1 MAPINFDYGKVPPQ
15 ATEIEAAIIGELLT
29 NPNSVIEA
37 ATALKPDHFY
47 KDDNKI
53 IYKAILDM
61 HNRGVNEIDML
72 TVVNE
77 LKVTGQLELAGGAY
91 AISQKSQ
98 NYSGFHLD
106 YHISIVTQKYKLR
119 KLIEIC
125 QLTTRKCYEEGGR
138 EILDTMMVDVM
149 ALDDDARTTKH
160 IAEATEANYTHV
172 KAIQDGTIKKWGI
185 PTMLMDLDN
194 YINGLQPP
202 DLIIIAGRPG
212 MGKTAFALNIADAAA
227 IKQKH
232 PILFFSLEMSAEQL
246 EYRLETLHTGIPYFA
261 LQNGK
266 FTNDQ
271 ALSYDAARSII
282 KRSPIYIDDD
292 AYNNVETI
300 RTKSIQMKR
309 KHGIKA
315 IFVDYI
321 QLIEQRASRNSNR
334 ENDVSMISRGLKK
347 LAKELDVPVI
357 ALSQLNRDVEKRK
370 PPVPNMAD
378 LRESGAIEQDAD
390 IVMLLYRPEYYGTA
404 PFEKDG
410 ESLPAK
416 NLCICDVV
424 KHRNG
429 KVGKIPL
436 TFIDSTMKFGNYS
449 GDGVVI
455 DEPIDDLPF

>member
-1 MAPINFDYGKVPPQ
+1 MANIEYGKVPPQ
-15 ATEIEAAIIGELLT
+15 ATDIEEAIIGELLT
-29 NPNSVIEA
+29 TPASVIEA
-37 ATALKPDHFY
+37 ASVLKPDHFY
-47 KDDNKI
+47 KEDNKI
-53 IYKAILDM
+53 IYTAILEM

-72 TVVNE
+72 TVVHE
-77 LKVTGQLELAGGAY
+77 LKQSGKLELVGGAY
-91 AISQKSQ
+91 GVSRKSQ
-98 NYSGFHLD
+98 NYSGTHLE
-106 YHISIVTQKYKLR
+106 YHISIVIQKYKLR

-125 QLTTRKCYEEGGR
+125 QLTQRKCYEEGGR
-138 EILDTMMVDVM
+138 EILDTLMVDVM
-149 ALDDDARTTKH
+149 ALDDDAKTTRH
-160 IAEATEANYTHV
+160 ISELTEANYTHI
-172 KAIQDGTIKKWGI
+172 KAVQDGTIKKWGI
-185 PTMLMDLDN
+185 PTMLFDLDN

-227 IKQKH
+227 IRQKH

-271 ALSYDAARSII
+271 ALSYEAARSVI

-300 RTKSIQMKR
+300 RTKAIQMKR

-321 QLIEQRASRNSNR
+321 QLIEQRVSRNSNR

-347 LAKELDVPVI
+347 LAKELEVPVV

-370 PPVPNMAD
+370 PPKPNLSD
-378 LRESGAIEQDAD
+378 LRESGSIEQDAD
-390 IVMLLYRPEYYGTA
+390 IVMLLYRPEYYGIDA
-404 PFEKDG
+404 IEKDNK
-410 ESLPAK
+410 SVATT
-416 NLCICDVV
+416 NLCICDVA

-429 KVGKIPL
+429 PVGSIPL
-436 TFIDSTMKFGNYS
+436 TFHANTMKFGNYS
-449 GDGVVI
+449 NDGTLA